1 MDKYE
6 VELLEKAYRDLDD
19 ICTYIAS
26 EFLAPETARKQLN
39 RPKEA
44 ILGLAAFPNSHQDR
58 LVGFYANK
66 GYKQLL
72 IDNYI
77 AIFRVDEDED
87 KKKVYVI
94 TIQYVGRDL

>member
-1 MDKYE
+1 MDRYE

-19 ICTYIAS
+19 IYTYIAS

-39 RPKEA
+39 RLKEA

-77 AIFRVDEDED
+77 AIFRVDED